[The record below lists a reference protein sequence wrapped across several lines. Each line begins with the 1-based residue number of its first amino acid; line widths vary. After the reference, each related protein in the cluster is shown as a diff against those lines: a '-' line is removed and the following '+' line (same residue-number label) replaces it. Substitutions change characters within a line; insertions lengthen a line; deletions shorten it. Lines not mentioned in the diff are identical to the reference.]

1 MIMRENESPNQTEE
15 NEAHTQKNNVN
26 NNKNAKSKQ
35 GIPTKGMRVGYH
47 SEAANIDTDNEKTD
61 GMRIGYHSEVA
72 NIGTDNEKTDGMRVG
87 YHSEAANPSGHSR
100 RLHRKE
106 KNKK

>member
-1 MIMRENESPNQTEE
+1 MRENESPTSIEE

-35 GIPTKGMRVGYH
+35 GIPTNGMRVGYH
-47 SEAANIDTDNEKTD
+47 SEAANIGADKDKTD
-61 GMRIGYHSEVA
+61 GMRVGYHSEAA
-72 NIGTDNEKTDGMRVG
+72 NISTENEKTDGMRVG

-100 RLHRKE
+100 RLHRKG
-106 KNKK
+106 KSKK

>member
-1 MIMRENESPNQTEE
+1 MRENESPTRTEE
-15 NEAHTQKNNVN
+15 NEVHTQKNNVK

-47 SEAANIDTDNEKTD
+47 SEAANIGAET
-61 GMRIGYHSEVA
+61 
-72 NIGTDNEKTDGMRVG
+72 EKTDGMRVG
-87 YHSEAANPSGHSR
+87 YHSESANPSGHSR
-100 RLHRKE
+100 RLHRKG